1 MHAHRSSCR
10 PSSGIDGAAVASTL
24 ALCVTVAAVII
35 VATPSFAQSPPGH
48 DSNALHDAENPIA
61 TRISVPF
68 QSNTY
73 FSSGPLEKTGNVVI
87 IQPIVPT
94 KLTQDWNLITRW
106 VTRVVYVPRRS
117 PDHGSAFGLGNLQPE
132 FYFSPAH
139 TGKVIWGVGPKLYLP
154 TATSAELGINRMGGG
169 LAAAALAINGPW
181 IIGIIAHNVWAGS
194 GHERVDQMTLSPFVY
209 FNVKDGWYF
218 VSSPVITSNWAATS
232 SGRWTVPLGGGIGRL
247 FKIDNQAVNTRV
259 QGLYNAA
266 RPDFAPSWQLQVQ
279 VQFLFPK
286 H

>member
-1 MHAHRSSCR
+1 MHSRRSSC
-10 PSSGIDGAAVASTL
+10 
-24 ALCVTVAAVII
+24 LCVTATII
-35 VATPSFAQSPPGH
+35 VTATPCFAQTSE
-48 DSNALHDAENPIA
+48 NKEKALLDAENPIA

-94 KLTQDWNLITRW
+94 KLTRDWYLITRW

-154 TATSAELGINRMGGG
+154 TATSDELGINRMGGG
-169 LAAAALAINGPW
+169 LAAAALTTNGPW

-194 GHERVDQMTLSPFVY
+194 GKERVDQMTLSPFVY
-209 FNVKDGWYF
+209 FNVKDGWYL

-247 FKIDNQAVNTRV
+247 FKIGKQPVNTRI
-259 QGLYNAA
+259 QGLHNAA
-266 RPDFAPSWQLQVQ
+266 RPDFGPSWQLQVQ
-279 VQFLFPK
+279 VQFLFSK
-286 H
+286 QSNEADDVRSR

>member
-1 MHAHRSSCR
+1 MHSRRSSC
-10 PSSGIDGAAVASTL
+10 
-24 ALCVTVAAVII
+24 LCVTATII
-35 VATPSFAQSPPGH
+35 VTAAPCFAQTS
-48 DSNALHDAENPIA
+48 DNKEKALLDAENPIA

-94 KLTQDWNLITRW
+94 KLTRDWYLITRW

-117 PDHGSAFGLGNLQPE
+117 PDHDSAFGLGNLQPE

-139 TGKVIWGVGPKLYLP
+139 TGKVVWGVGPKLYLP
-154 TATSAELGINRMGGG
+154 TATSDELGINRMGGG
-169 LAAAALAINGPW
+169 FAAATVATNGPW

-194 GHERVDQMTLSPFVY
+194 GNERVDQMTLSPFVY
-209 FNVKDGWYF
+209 FHVKDGWYF

-247 FKIDNQAVNTRV
+247 FNIDKQPVNTRIQV
-259 QGLYNAA
+259 LHNAA
-266 RPDFAPSWQLQVQ
+266 RPDFGPSWQLQVQ
-279 VQFLFPK
+279 VQFLFSK
-286 H
+286 HSNEADDVRSR

>member
-1 MHAHRSSCR
+1 MRSRRSSC
-10 PSSGIDGAAVASTL
+10 
-24 ALCVTVAAVII
+24 LCVTATII
-35 VATPSFAQSPPGH
+35 VIATPCFAQTS
-48 DSNALHDAENPIA
+48 DNKEKALLDAENPIA

-87 IQPIVPT
+87 TQPIVPI
-94 KLTQDWNLITRW
+94 KLTRDWYLITRW

-139 TGKVIWGVGPKLYLP
+139 TGKVTWGVGPKLYLP
-154 TATSAELGINRMGGG
+154 TATSDALGINRLGGG
-169 LAAAALAINGPW
+169 LAAAALTTNGPW

-194 GHERVDQMTLSPFVY
+194 GKERVDQMTLSPFVY
-209 FNVKDGWYF
+209 FNVRDGWYF

-247 FKIDNQAVNTRV
+247 FKIGKQPVNTRI
-259 QGLYNAA
+259 QGLHNAA
-266 RPDFAPSWQLQVQ
+266 RPDFGPSWQLQVQ
-279 VQFLFPK
+279 MQFLFSK
-286 H
+286 QSNETHDVRSR

>member
-1 MHAHRSSCR
+1 MHSRRSRC
-10 PSSGIDGAAVASTL
+10 
-24 ALCVTVAAVII
+24 LCVTATII
-35 VATPSFAQSPPGH
+35 VTATPCFAQTSE
-48 DSNALHDAENPIA
+48 NKEKALLDAENPIA

-73 FSSGPLEKTGNVVI
+73 FGSGPLEKTGNVVI

-94 KLTQDWNLITRW
+94 KLTRDWYLITRW
-106 VTRVVYVPRRS
+106 VTRVVYVPRAS
-117 PDHGSAFGLGNLQPE
+117 SDHGSAFGLGNLQPE

-154 TATSAELGINRMGGG
+154 TATSDELGINRMGGG
-169 LAAAALAINGPW
+169 LAAAALATNGPW

-194 GHERVDQMTLSPFVY
+194 GQERVDQMTLSPFVY

-232 SGRWTVPLGGGIGRL
+232 SDRWTVPLGGGIGRL
-247 FKIDNQAVNTRV
+247 FKIDKQPVNARI
-259 QGLYNAA
+259 QGLHNVA
-266 RPDFAPSWQLQVQ
+266 RPDFGPSWQLQVQ
-279 VQFLFPK
+279 VQFLFSK
-286 H
+286 HSNEAGDVRSR